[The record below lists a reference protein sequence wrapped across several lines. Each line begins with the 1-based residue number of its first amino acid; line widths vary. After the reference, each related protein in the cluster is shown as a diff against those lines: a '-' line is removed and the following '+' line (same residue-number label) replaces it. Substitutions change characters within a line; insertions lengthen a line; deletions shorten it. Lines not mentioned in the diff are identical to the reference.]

1 MRIDAHQ
8 HFWRYSESM
17 DWITPDMHVI
27 RSDFSPDDL
36 EGLLKQNGIDGCV
49 AVQVDQSDAETRHL
63 LSLAETHDFIKGVV
77 GWIDLCSDAVSAQLA
92 VNKRYQKLKGFRHIL
107 QGEEPDFMLQPDF
120 LRGIKELGCMGY
132 TYDILV
138 YPHHLP
144 AVLQLLAQCPGQ
156 PFVIDHIAKPDIR
169 NGRTDNWAGYMKKIA
184 AYPNVYCKLS
194 GMVTEADWKNW
205 KQADMIPYLDIVS
218 EAFGAQR
225 LMFGS
230 DWPVCLVAANYE
242 EVVSVVN
249 TYFSV
254 TEQDA
259 VMGGNATRF
268 YHLS

>member
-8 HFWRYSESM
+8 HFWTYSESM
-17 DWITPDMHVI
+17 EWITPDMHAI
-27 RSDFSPDDL
+27 RRDFSPVEL
-36 EGLLKQNGIDGCV
+36 KGLLAQNGIEGCV
-49 AVQVDQSDAETRHL
+49 AVQVDQTDAETENL
-63 LSLAETHDFIKGVV
+63 LSLAETNDFIKGVV
-77 GWIDLCSDAVSAQLA
+77 GWIDLRSASISEQLA
-92 VNKRYQKLKGFRHIL
+92 IHKKHQKLKGFRHIL
-107 QGEEPDFMLQPDF
+107 QGQEPDFMLQADF

-144 AVLQLLAQCPGQ
+144 AVLKLLEQCPDQ
-156 PFVIDHIAKPDIR
+156 PFVVDHMAKPDIK
-169 NGRTDNWAGYMKKIA
+169 GGGSGNWAGDMKKMA

-205 KQADMIPYLDIVS
+205 KQADMIPYLDMVS
-218 EAFGAQR
+218 EAFGTQR

-230 DWPVCLVAANYE
+230 DWPVCLVAAQYA
-242 EVVSVVN
+242 EVVSVVQ
-249 TYFSV
+249 TCFSV

-259 VMGGNATRF
+259 VMGENATRF